1 MKAGRADVK
10 DYNLPQRMRRWAVG
24 TGFGSEELDLIQM
37 LVYRGCL
44 GIFMPEEE
52 SRAQPSCDLGL

>member
-1 MKAGRADVK
+1 MKAGRADAK
-10 DYNLPQRMRRWAVG
+10 DYKLPQRMTRWAVG

-44 GIFMPEEE
+44 GIQSP
-52 SRAQPSCDLGL
+52 AQL